1 MGPGDAFVEAPSVAR
16 SRTSVQKH
24 ERTEAIAVVGTR
36 GATAAALDDA
46 RGSER
51 SAPLSHA
58 CDSAVPYP
66 PRTMKATRRA
76 RALDG
81 IRIWALDASSAE

>member
-1 MGPGDAFVEAPSVAR
+1 
-16 SRTSVQKH
+16 
-24 ERTEAIAVVGTR
+24 
-36 GATAAALDDA
+36 LDDA